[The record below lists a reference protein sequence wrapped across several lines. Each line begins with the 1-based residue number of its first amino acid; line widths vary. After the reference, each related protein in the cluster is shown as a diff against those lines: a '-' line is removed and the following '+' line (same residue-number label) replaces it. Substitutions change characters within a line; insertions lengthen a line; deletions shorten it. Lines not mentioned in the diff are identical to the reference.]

1 LPLWLH
7 VQAAILIRN
16 EENPMPIERRAFA
29 RVSLLTLS
37 AAALVAVSA
46 AASAANLGF
55 LNDTPISYMKQR
67 DQQALNSAAQK
78 ALETKQD
85 GESLEWDNKG
95 AGNPVPINGT
105 VTPQN
110 TFEENGQKCRK
121 ITLVANAKGQT
132 QTWTP
137 TACRQSDGKWKLK
150 KQ

>member
-1 LPLWLH
+1 
-7 VQAAILIRN
+7 
-16 EENPMPIERRAFA
+16 MPIRDRALA
-29 RVSLLTLS
+29 HACIRTIA

-67 DQQALNSAAQK
+67 DLQALNSAAQV
-78 ALETKQD
+78 ALNTKKD
-85 GESLEWDNKG
+85 GESLDWDNKG
-95 AGNPVPINGT
+95 TGNTVPIKGT

-110 TFEENGQKCRK
+110 SFESDGLKCRK
-121 ITLVANAKGQT
+121 LTLVAEAKGQT

-137 TACRQSDGKWKLK
+137 SACKASDGKWKLK